1 LNKFLI
7 ALQFLTIFPVKI
19 SSQIE
24 EKDFGRSLIYFPV
37 IGALIGIVLA
47 SSSFL
52 FGILPNMVAGA
63 LILILSVVITGG
75 IHLDGFSDTCDGFYG
90 NHPKEKILGIM
101 RDSRVGTM
109 GVTGVASLL
118 LLKFSLIVSMPRH
131 NLWIALVIMA
141 VFARWS
147 QVMACY
153 MSGYA
158 RNEGKAKYFIEYAG
172 RKEIVIGTIVTL
184 GVFLLL
190 MRIEGAVLFFI
201 SILPVFLFIEYIKRK
216 IGGMTGDTIGAISE
230 ASEVLILFLYLLQ
243 HLKV

>member
-1 LNKFLI
+1 
-7 ALQFLTIFPVKI
+7 
-19 SSQIE
+19 
-24 EKDFGRSLIYFPV
+24 
-37 IGALIGIVLA
+37 
-47 SSSFL
+47 
-52 FGILPNMVAGA
+52 
-63 LILILSVVITGG
+63 
-75 IHLDGFSDTCDGFYG
+75 
-90 NHPKEKILGIM
+90 
-101 RDSRVGTM
+101 
-109 GVTGVASLL
+109 
-118 LLKFSLIVSMPRH
+118 
-131 NLWIALVIMA
+131 
-141 VFARWS
+141 
-147 QVMACY
+147 MACY